1 MTIQEALQ
9 ALNILDESDSKSKI
23 KNNLY
28 GMLTH
33 MLKSKY
39 QPEYENKSSWRGSIW
54 SNYTNIANE
63 IPVMGKGA
71 LYKNFY
77 MRQLNLQDIY
87 ENAVIRASE
96 ETGKP
101 IDVFPK
107 ECEWTKEQLSDKKF
121 IYNFMNEYCP
131 KNK

>member
-1 MTIQEALQ
+1 
-9 ALNILDESDSKSKI
+9 
-23 KNNLY
+23 
-28 GMLTH
+28 
-33 MLKSKY
+33 
-39 QPEYENKSSWRGSIW
+39 
-54 SNYTNIANE
+54 
-63 IPVMGKGA
+63 
-71 LYKNFY
+71 

-107 ECEWTKEQLSDKKF
+107 ECEWTKEQLLDKKF

-131 KNK
+131 KK